1 MYPILDQREL
11 ITTLKKKDPQA
22 FEHLIQRYGSML
34 HKVASRIV
42 GEDEARDVL
51 QDTWLTVYRNIDSF
65 GGQAALA
72 TWLYRIV
79 VNMSLTHL
87 RHRSRSDT
95 IRSDLSRSHFVQ
107 ATDDSAQ
114 TCEQNTPPEDALL
127 RRESARLLRR
137 EIDRLP
143 EVYRSVLIASEIHEL
158 SHPETAELLD
168 LSISAVKT
176 RVFRARSYLRK
187 SLERY
192 FPGRGSSVS
201 LEEGIAA

>member
-1 MYPILDQREL
+1 MMLRQSHSTDDEPMSRTQKQSTTRDVYSILDQREL

-95 IRSDLSRSHFVQ
+95 MRRSHHPRWC
-107 ATDDSAQ
+107 S
-114 TCEQNTPPEDALL
+114 
-127 RRESARLLRR
+127 RRRRL
-137 EIDRLP
+137 
-143 EVYRSVLIASEIHEL
+143 H
-158 SHPETAELLD
+158 
-168 LSISAVKT
+168 
-176 RVFRARSYLRK
+176 
-187 SLERY
+187 
-192 FPGRGSSVS
+192 PGRALHLRSSKPPDTRACRTCRAPCTS
-201 LEEGIAA
+201 